1 MLSDK
6 LQQKLDFYEKF
17 YFALDEP
24 VPFKDD
30 LYVYPVLVKDY
41 YKFYSYFTCLTMDK
55 NTKKQKYMD
64 IDPFTKKEVEK
75 IRDVSNPKG
84 LSMSYMAYLID
95 MMQDEDF
102 GQGIT
107 AYVTSLLELVL
118 HEKNGLYCPECWNK
132 REIQD
137 LDEDGRER
145 PRLYGSDKSKDVVPF
160 EKLGKELR
168 KMSEADSIRYFAE
181 QSVCPYCG
189 AKKREVFSIKDT
201 GITKKLC
208 IYNTE
213 LSSQDFE
220 ELKAIIMHYNIL
232 DYDGDRYI
240 DPDLKAD
247 LEKKRKLQ
255 NKDYTSPTLERQ
267 LVCVAIS
274 SPYTIEELK
283 NTSLR
288 KLAYMLKMVD
298 RKQSYY
304 AQIQGA
310 YSGMVKFKEDPKHWI
325 FSDDGRDINK
335 EMTLVDDFK
344 RRFDGF

>member
-1 MLSDK
+1 MLSEQLEK
-6 LQQKLDFYEKF
+6 KLDFYEKF

-24 VPFKDD
+24 VPFKNDI
-30 LYVYPVLVKDY
+30 LVYPVLVKDY

-64 IDPFTKKEVEK
+64 FDPISKQEVEK

-95 MMQDEDF
+95 MMEDKDF

-118 HEKNGLYCPECWNK
+118 HEKNGLYCPDCWEKRMILDKDNNK
-132 REIQD
+132 
-137 LDEDGRER
+137 ER
-145 PRLYGSDKSKDVVPF
+145 MYGSDKSKDVIPF
-160 EKLGKELR
+160 EEISKNLKQLDDKEQ
-168 KMSEADSIRYFAE
+168 IVYFTE
-181 QSVCPYCG
+181 QSICPYCG
-189 AKKREVFSIKDT
+189 KRKREVFSIKDT
-201 GITKKLC
+201 GVTKRLC

-213 LSSQDFE
+213 LTSQDFE

-232 DYDGDRYI
+232 DYDGDKYI

-247 LEKKRKLQ
+247 LEKKKKLQ

-267 LVCVAIS
+267 LVCVSIS
-274 SPYTIEELK
+274 TPYTTEELK
-283 NTSLR
+283 NVSLR

-298 RKQSYY
+298 KKQNYY
-304 AQIQGA
+304 AQVQGQ

-335 EMTLVDDFK
+335 EITMVDDFK